1 MRGIKQYIHS
11 KTKQAPLLFD
21 NHGRQLRYL
30 RLAITDRCNLR
41 CFYCM
46 PEEGLNWSKK
56 TQILTYEEMLR
67 LVNILA
73 ELGISKVRITG
84 GEPFVRKDLVPF
96 MTELTQIPGIEKV
109 NITTNGTAPLK
120 QVAAM
125 KAIGINAVNL
135 SLDSLDPQRFK
146 DITRRDEFDAVWAF
160 YKELIDQ
167 GLTTKI
173 NAVVMEEH
181 NLGDLIPMS
190 ALTQTDPVNI
200 RFIEEMPF
208 NGGSKGYQPIKWDYR
223 RIIEH
228 IQTEF
233 PDMERLEDEKSS
245 TSYNYRIPGAAGTI
259 GVIPAYTRTICS
271 SCDRIRLTPKGDLK
285 TCLYQS
291 GGFSFRDFM
300 RAGATDD
307 DIRNQFLKL
316 FQNRS
321 KDGFEAEAQSVSENG
336 SLQSMAT
343 IGG

>member
-1 MRGIKQYIHS
+1 M
-11 KTKQAPLLFD
+11 LLD
-21 NHGRQLRYL
+21 NHGRPLRYL
-30 RLAITDRCNLR
+30 RLAVTERCNLR

-46 PEEGLNWSKK
+46 PEEGLNWTKK
-56 TQILTYEEMLR
+56 TEILTYEEMLR

-84 GEPFVRKDLVPF
+84 GEPFVRRDLIPF
-96 MTELTQIPGIEKV
+96 MSDLAKVPGIKKV

-120 QVAAM
+120 HVAAM

-135 SLDSLDPQRFK
+135 SLDSLDPERFK
-146 DITRRDEFDAVWAF
+146 TITRRDEFDTVWAF
-160 YKELIDQ
+160 YKELISQ

-190 ALTQTDPVNI
+190 ALTQTDPVSI

-208 NGGSKGYQPIKWDYR
+208 NGGSKGYEPIKWNYR
-223 RIIEH
+223 KIVEH
-228 IQTEF
+228 IQTAF
-233 PDMERLEDEKSS
+233 PNMERLKDEKSS

-259 GVIPAYTRTICS
+259 GVIPAYTRTICGT
-271 SCDRIRLTPKGDLK
+271 CDRIRLTPKGELK
-285 TCLYQS
+285 TCLYQKD
-291 GGFSFRDFM
+291 GFNFRDFM

-307 DIRNQFLKL
+307 DIRNQFLKM
-316 FQNRS
+316 FGSRA
-321 KDGFEAEAQSVSENG
+321 KDGFEAEAQRSNENG